1 MKTLY
6 IGLLISLFS
15 ITEISARQRTIEDR
29 QYWYNGYLNK
39 TIEIF
44 QYEDGIEVKG
54 LHSNRGYFWFQRR
67 LSHLYFD
74 RYGNKI
80 KLHRNKIVYY
90 ANRRNSR
97 LTFLPVY
104 DRFDHRN
111 CEDEY
116 RDRRYHDHD
125 YYDRERYDDYRRN
138 NNRHGADNTHRN
150 DRKSRPNTA
159 NRSYAYEKRS
169 ISKNDEITYQEQ
181 ISQDEIEG
189 TWKVKDLSKKV
200 YIVDTRDGIKARF
213 SDELKWYVYKS
224 KGQENE
230 FIAENGQTYTLKNGV
245 LIWSNADLTKTFY
258 MSKIS
263 DELEE

>member
-1 MKTLY
+1 MKTVY
-6 IGLLISLFS
+6 ICVLISLLS
-15 ITEISARQRTIEDR
+15 ISETSAGHSTIEDR
-29 QYWYNGYLNK
+29 QYWYNGYLNR

-54 LHSNRGYFWFQRR
+54 LHSNLGYFWFQRR
-67 LSHLYFD
+67 SSHSYFD

-80 KLHRNKIVYY
+80 KLYRTKIIYY
-90 ANRRNSR
+90 SNRRNSR

-104 DRFDHRN
+104 DRFDRRN

-116 RDRRYHDHD
+116 RDRGYHDHD

-138 NNRHGADNTHRN
+138 NNRHGADNTYRK
-150 DRKSRPNTA
+150 DRKSRPSEA
-159 NRSYAYEKRS
+159 NRSYEKRG
-169 ISKNDEITYQEQ
+169 ITKNENIVTQDKV
-181 ISQDEIEG
+181 SNDEIEG

-245 LIWSNADLTKTFY
+245 LIWSNGDLTKTFY
-258 MSKIS
+258 MTKIS